1 MTLNYIWISFFLIAF
16 VVALGKIVFLG
27 QYGIF
32 ESLVVSTF
40 EMSKLGFEI
49 SIGLTGITCLWM
61 GLMRIGERSGMV
73 EAIARRAGPFLTKI
87 FPEIPAGHPAMAPI
101 LMNISANMLGLDNA
115 ATPLGLK
122 AMKEM
127 QELNN
132 RKYVASNAQIMFL
145 VINTSGLTII
155 PITIMMYRAQ
165 QGAAAPS
172 DVFLPL
178 MLTTC
183 CSTIAGFLFVS
194 FYQGINLLN
203 KYILGLILGLGLFIS
218 TMVYVALTLSDEKM
232 KVFSGLLGNFII
244 FLFIIGVILLSLRK
258 SVNAYTSFIEGAQEG
273 FSVAVSIIPFL
284 VGMLVAIGVLRT
296 SGALELFTGGLVW
309 LLNSA
314 GLESEFVKALP
325 TALMRPLS
333 GSAARGMMIET
344 MKTYGADSFAG
355 RLSCIFQ
362 GSTDTTLYV
371 LAVYF
376 GSVGIRKT
384 RYALSAGLFADLVG
398 AIAAV
403 GFCYLFFG

>member
-1 MTLNYIWISFFLIAF
+1 MTLNYIWVSFFLVAF
-16 VVALGKIVFLG
+16 LVALSKVLFWGEYAVF
-27 QYGIF
+27 
-32 ESLVVSTF
+32 EAMVVSTF
-40 EMSKLGFEI
+40 DMAKLGFEI

-73 EAIARRAGPFLTKI
+73 EIIARRAGPFLTKI
-87 FPEIPAGHPAMAPI
+87 FPDIPAGHPAMTPI

-132 RKYVASNAQIMFL
+132 RKYVASNSQIMFL

-165 QGAAAPS
+165 QGAANPS
-172 DVFLPL
+172 DIFLPIL
-178 MLTTC
+178 LSTTT
-183 CSTIAGFLFVS
+183 STLAGFMFVS

-203 KYILGLILGLGLFIS
+203 RYILGLILGLGIFIS
-218 TMVYVALTLSDEKM
+218 TIVYFALTLNDEKM
-232 KVFSGLLGNFII
+232 KLFSSLLGNFII
-244 FLFIIGVILLSLRK
+244 FVFIIGVILLSLRRNI
-258 SVNAYTSFIEGAQEG
+258 NAYTSFIEGAQEG

-284 VGMLVAIGVLRT
+284 VGMLVAIGVLRA
-296 SGALELFTGGLVW
+296 SGAMELLTGSLVW
-309 LLNSA
+309 ALNYFN
-314 GLESEFVKALP
+314 LESEFVKALP

-333 GSAARGMMIET
+333 GSGARGMMIET
-344 MKTYGADSFAG
+344 MKTYGPDSFAG
-355 RLSCIFQ
+355 RLSCVFQ

-384 RYALSAGLFADLVG
+384 RYALGAGLFADFVG
-398 AIAAV
+398 ILASVI
-403 GFCYLFFG
+403 FCYLFFG